1 MDSSER
7 RKLTSLKNEK
17 KFNICIE
24 KLTTHK
30 ELDEEEKQFILECAI
45 LLIREYEKD
54 KEHESYL
61 EFAYFIILNYS
72 LQYDDYEALYDFS
85 INFGYYPIAKK
96 IVEHGLIEIN
106 TIKDLLLEKKMNKF
120 ERKDIV
126 ETYEQYNSEK
136 KILED
141 TNNYIS
147 YVAPTSYGKSSI
159 INELIVNEGY
169 NRIGIIVP
177 TKSLI
182 NQTYRKIKKE
192 IKDYKIIIHDEM
204 YEGEERFI
212 GILTQE
218 RALRLLEK
226 EDFYFEKIY
235 IDEAHNIFDDDSRS
249 ILLTRLIRK
258 NKMKYANQK
267 VVYFSPVINN
277 SNSLKIKDSVDN
289 IKQYKVKFNV
299 KEPEIFELT
308 LEGKEKKYNRFIN
321 EFYETDAGKPIY
333 QYIIDNSN
341 EKNFIFISRPVKIEK
356 FSKELCSNANIP
368 EIENDNDLEE
378 IINMLK
384 KHVHE
389 DFYMIDLI
397 KKGIVY
403 IHGKMPEQIKDYL
416 EYKFNQNKQLK
427 YIIANHVILEGMNL
441 PIDSL
446 FILTVNSLSKEQ
458 LVNLIGRVNRLNEI
472 FTKDKNNLKKLIPKI
487 FFINS
492 EEYNRNNSNMSNKI
506 EELRSFSFDDC
517 IKNPLMENYDI
528 NKLKISKKDK
538 VKKQIKNQEIIKNE
552 EITLIEPDNER
563 EKIEKLIIE
572 CGISNYYANIS
583 DITNKILN
591 CIEVEKNN
599 KELLGNNII
608 DKIYNVFIKGQ
619 ENNITNFEIKRLKNE
634 EAIDYYKNYIKYN
647 KKSLKERVQ
656 QQYEYFN
663 KIKNDPQKREFYIGE
678 SYGEFAKET
687 EDYPQ
692 QFKKVYIDLSSKDN
706 KTLLNFAIA
715 KIKIEDDF
723 ISFKINNFVTLMYK
737 VGLIEEN
744 EYNEFVYGTKEK
756 KKLNLIKKGLSISLV
771 NKLNDEKQLDNLM
784 LDKYN
789 NIIANEE
796 LYEYINKLDDYEK
809 FEIKKYL

>member
-1 MDSSER
+1 M
-7 RKLTSLKNEK
+7 
-17 KFNICIE
+17 
-24 KLTTHK
+24 
-30 ELDEEEKQFILECAI
+30 
-45 LLIREYEKD
+45 
-54 KEHESYL
+54 
-61 EFAYFIILNYS
+61 
-72 LQYDDYEALYDFS
+72 
-85 INFGYYPIAKK
+85 
-96 IVEHGLIEIN
+96 
-106 TIKDLLLEKKMNKF
+106 
-120 ERKDIV
+120 
-126 ETYEQYNSEK
+126 
-136 KILED
+136 
-141 TNNYIS
+141 
-147 YVAPTSYGKSSI
+147 
-159 INELIVNEGY
+159 
-169 NRIGIIVP
+169 
-177 TKSLI
+177 
-182 NQTYRKIKKE
+182 
-192 IKDYKIIIHDEM
+192 
-204 YEGEERFI
+204 
-212 GILTQE
+212 
-218 RALRLLEK
+218 
-226 EDFYFEKIY
+226 
-235 IDEAHNIFDDDSRS
+235 
-249 ILLTRLIRK
+249 
-258 NKMKYANQK
+258 
-267 VVYFSPVINN
+267 
-277 SNSLKIKDSVDN
+277 
-289 IKQYKVKFNV
+289 
-299 KEPEIFELT
+299 
-308 LEGKEKKYNRFIN
+308 
-321 EFYETDAGKPIY
+321 
-333 QYIIDNSN
+333 
-341 EKNFIFISRPVKIEK
+341 
-356 FSKELCSNANIP
+356 
-368 EIENDNDLEE
+368 
-378 IINMLK
+378 
-384 KHVHE
+384 
-389 DFYMIDLI
+389 
-397 KKGIVY
+397 
-403 IHGKMPEQIKDYL
+403 
-416 EYKFNQNKQLK
+416 
-427 YIIANHVILEGMNL
+427 
-441 PIDSL
+441 
-446 FILTVNSLSKEQ
+446 
-458 LVNLIGRVNRLNEI
+458 
-472 FTKDKNNLKKLIPKI
+472 
-487 FFINS
+487 
-492 EEYNRNNSNMSNKI
+492 NKI

-528 NKLKISKKDK
+528 NKLKISKKHK

-552 EITLIEPDNER
+552 ELTLIEPDNER

-706 KTLLNFAIA
+706 KTLLNLAIA

-796 LYEYINKLDDYEK
+796 LYEYIYKLYDYEK

>member
-341 EKNFIFISRPVKIEK
+341 EKNFIFIYYCDI
-356 FSKELCSNANIP
+356 
-368 EIENDNDLEE
+368 
-378 IINMLK
+378 
-384 KHVHE
+384 
-389 DFYMIDLI
+389 
-397 KKGIVY
+397 
-403 IHGKMPEQIKDYL
+403 
-416 EYKFNQNKQLK
+416 
-427 YIIANHVILEGMNL
+427 MN
-441 PIDSL
+441 
-446 FILTVNSLSKEQ
+446 
-458 LVNLIGRVNRLNEI
+458 
-472 FTKDKNNLKKLIPKI
+472 
-487 FFINS
+487 
-492 EEYNRNNSNMSNKI
+492 
-506 EELRSFSFDDC
+506 
-517 IKNPLMENYDI
+517 
-528 NKLKISKKDK
+528 
-538 VKKQIKNQEIIKNE
+538 
-552 EITLIEPDNER
+552 
-563 EKIEKLIIE
+563 
-572 CGISNYYANIS
+572 
-583 DITNKILN
+583 
-591 CIEVEKNN
+591 
-599 KELLGNNII
+599 
-608 DKIYNVFIKGQ
+608 
-619 ENNITNFEIKRLKNE
+619 
-634 EAIDYYKNYIKYN
+634 
-647 KKSLKERVQ
+647 
-656 QQYEYFN
+656 YE
-663 KIKNDPQKREFYIGE
+663 
-678 SYGEFAKET
+678 
-687 EDYPQ
+687 
-692 QFKKVYIDLSSKDN
+692 
-706 KTLLNFAIA
+706 
-715 KIKIEDDF
+715 
-723 ISFKINNFVTLMYK
+723 
-737 VGLIEEN
+737 
-744 EYNEFVYGTKEK
+744 
-756 KKLNLIKKGLSISLV
+756 
-771 NKLNDEKQLDNLM
+771 
-784 LDKYN
+784 
-789 NIIANEE
+789 
-796 LYEYINKLDDYEK
+796 
-809 FEIKKYL
+809 

>member
-1 MDSSER
+1 MDRNEK
-7 RKLTSLKNEK
+7 RKLTSLKNEE
-17 KFNICIE
+17 KFNNCIE

-30 ELDEEEKQFILECAI
+30 NLEEEEKEYILECAI

-54 KEHESYL
+54 REHESYL

-72 LQYDDYEALYDFS
+72 IQYNDYEALYDFS

-96 IVEHGLIEIN
+96 IVEYRLIEIN
-106 TIKDLLLEKKMNKF
+106 TIRDLLLEKKMSQF

-136 KILED
+136 NILKE
-141 TNNYIS
+141 THNYIS

-159 INELIVNEGY
+159 INELIVNDGY
-169 NRIGIIVP
+169 NKIGIIVP

-226 EDFYFEKIY
+226 ENFFFEKIY
-235 IDEAHNIFDDDSRS
+235 IDEAHNIFSGNNRS

-258 NKMKYANQK
+258 NKIKYPNQK
-267 VVYFSPVINN
+267 VVYFSPVINS
-277 SNSLKIKDSVDN
+277 SNSLNIKDNDDN
-289 IKQYKVKFNV
+289 VKQYKVKFNV

-308 LEGKEKKYNRFIN
+308 LDGKEKKYNRFIN
-321 EFYETDAGKPIY
+321 EFYKTNKGKPLFE
-333 QYIIDNSN
+333 YIIDNSN

-356 FSKELCSNANIP
+356 FSKELCSKINISN
-368 EIENDNDLEE
+368 IENDEDIQE
-378 IINMLK
+378 IIKMLK

-389 DFYMIDLI
+389 DFYIIDLL

-416 EYKFNQNKQLK
+416 EYKFNQNKKLK

-446 FILTVNSLSKEQ
+446 FILTVNSLAKEQ

-472 FTKDKNNLKKLIPKI
+472 FTKNKNNLKKLIPKI
-487 FFINS
+487 FFVNS
-492 EEYNRNNSNMSNKI
+492 EEYNRSNSNMSNKI

-528 NKLKISKKDK
+528 NKLKISKEEKI
-538 VKKQIKNQEIIKNE
+538 KKQIKNEKIIINE
-552 EITLIEPDNER
+552 EKTLLEPNNEHEKM
-563 EKIEKLIIE
+563 EKIIIE
-572 CGISNYYANIS
+572 CGISNYYTNIS
-583 DITNKILN
+583 ELANNILK
-591 CIEVEKNN
+591 CIELEKNN
-599 KELLGNNII
+599 KELLGDNVI
-608 DKIYNVFIKGQ
+608 DKIYNIFIKEQ
-619 ENNITNFEIKRLKNE
+619 DNNITDFEIKRLKNN
-634 EAIDYYKNYIKYN
+634 EAIEYYKNYIKYN
-647 KKSLKERVQ
+647 KKSLKERVE
-656 QQYEYFN
+656 QQYEYFK
-663 KIKNDPQKREFYIGE
+663 KIKNDPQKRELYIGE

-692 QFKKVYIDLSSKDN
+692 QFKKVYINLSNKDS
-706 KTLLNFAIA
+706 KTLLNLAIA

-737 VGLIEEN
+737 VGLINEN
-744 EYNEFVYGTKEK
+744 EYNEFVYGTNEK
-756 KKLNLIKKGLSISLV
+756 KKLNLIKKGLSISLI

-789 NIIANEE
+789 NIIANEK